1 MDQTPPESKNTVK
14 YLSRL
19 VHENAQRAQFDA
31 DAEWFQFV
39 KTGHSLRFS
48 NNHGSTTT
56 ASAWAARLLSL
67 SRTRSFSPKNLVAFF
82 DWSHAQSFP
91 FRTHTTLS
99 YTIVLRGLLLKGAYA
114 LALDLWEQYR
124 SLRLHLDLVAL
135 GVGVQVL
142 TRAGHPVRA
151 LALIDDLANS
161 NANPSS
167 PSKGATHRHILRKPK
182 PKRPRVPVSIVT
194 HFMRALDESNPSAAL
209 RVWDHMGTLYNVTPD
224 ARAFTVMLDAAR
236 HATLGGET
244 FKGAL
249 QELGFSKFPF
259 RWRLPF
265 LSHHRDHDDEPA
277 ELATAVT
284 ESLDRARRRTY
295 EQLEQSLVVNKGDM
309 WGNERA
315 CRRAHRLFK
324 EALLASWPLLAEV
337 RPPPTRAVR
346 TSSHDPATAPLRDL
360 KHFLM
365 PPPPDSDP
373 KLDIDFDDE
382 SQDLSPPTLPIHL
395 RGAYPSF
402 SPDDATFR
410 AEILLVGTTGTAP
423 TEIPLILAWM
433 RALGL
438 TPRTRTLAYALVFW
452 AEMSRSSPL
461 LERFQNSRGG
471 GGGGGEYVTFV
482 RWLEEWVGVG
492 NLPDE
497 KEVGEA
503 VRRVEAMRQGRSG
516 QSYSGESPP

>member
-1 MDQTPPESKNTVK
+1 M
-14 YLSRL
+14 
-19 VHENAQRAQFDA
+19 F
-31 DAEWFQFV
+31 
-39 KTGHSLRFS
+39 
-48 NNHGSTTT
+48 
-56 ASAWAARLLSL
+56 
-67 SRTRSFSPKNLVAFF
+67 
-82 DWSHAQSFP
+82 
-91 FRTHTTLS
+91 
-99 YTIVLRGLLLKGAYA
+99 
-114 LALDLWEQYR
+114 
-124 SLRLHLDLVAL
+124 
-135 GVGVQVL
+135 
-142 TRAGHPVRA
+142 
-151 LALIDDLANS
+151 
-161 NANPSS
+161 
-167 PSKGATHRHILRKPK
+167 
-182 PKRPRVPVSIVT
+182 
-194 HFMRALDESNPSAAL
+194 
-209 RVWDHMGTLYNVTPD
+209 
-224 ARAFTVMLDAAR
+224 
-236 HATLGGET
+236 
-244 FKGAL
+244 
-249 QELGFSKFPF
+249 
-259 RWRLPF
+259 
-265 LSHHRDHDDEPA
+265 
-277 ELATAVT
+277 
-284 ESLDRARRRTY
+284 
-295 EQLEQSLVVNKGDM
+295 
-309 WGNERA
+309 GNERA
-315 CRRAHRLFK
+315 CRQAHRLFID
-324 EALLASWPLLAEV
+324 ALLASWPFPAEV
-337 RPPPTRAVR
+337 RPPPPTRAVR

-382 SQDLSPPTLPIHL
+382 SQDLSPPTLPIHP